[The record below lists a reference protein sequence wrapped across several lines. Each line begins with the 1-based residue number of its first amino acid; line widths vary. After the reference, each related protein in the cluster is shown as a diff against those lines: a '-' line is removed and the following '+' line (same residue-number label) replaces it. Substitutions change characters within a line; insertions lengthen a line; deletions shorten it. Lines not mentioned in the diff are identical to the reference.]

1 MKILI
6 KPSELIERCIWDEY
20 VRFELK
26 SKYSKSEISELI
38 IKDEEFEIKEE
49 LAFVIGLLN
58 RIYTPYLVYKVNQ
71 ALKCDLENRSVIVDK
86 RLQINKELL
95 EDTAEKFLRKIPE
108 NYKSIDPEFNE
119 NLEKLKP
126 LIDIFIYNL
135 NNLEITKYK
144 DAPMVKCKQV
154 KKLINEIF
162 L

>member
-26 SKYSKSEISELI
+26 SKYSKSEISEII

-71 ALKCDLENRSVIVDK
+71 SLKCDLENRSVIVDK

-95 EDTAEKFLRKIPE
+95 EDTAEKFLRKIPV